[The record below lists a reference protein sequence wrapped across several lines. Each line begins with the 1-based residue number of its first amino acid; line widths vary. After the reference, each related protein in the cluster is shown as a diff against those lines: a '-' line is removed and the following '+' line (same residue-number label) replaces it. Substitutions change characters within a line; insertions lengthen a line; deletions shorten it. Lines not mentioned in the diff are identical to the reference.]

1 MQRRSESRWKLLH
14 ISYFTGNRQ
23 LVKVKDLWRVKFV
36 SLDNFKS
43 LEAADQVI
51 VLTAGS
57 RASYIWVN
65 IDTKLWLYVWRLY
78 LLAPWCPHYFSLSVN
93 VPRNFMGRLRSPMK
107 NEPIQNVV
115 CGYLR
120 DSSMVVLIDLQV
132 IALHNF
138 VDFFSMTV

>member
-1 MQRRSESRWKLLH
+1 
-14 ISYFTGNRQ
+14 
-23 LVKVKDLWRVKFV
+23 
-36 SLDNFKS
+36 
-43 LEAADQVI
+43 
-51 VLTAGS
+51 
-57 RASYIWVN
+57 
-65 IDTKLWLYVWRLY
+65 
-78 LLAPWCPHYFSLSVN
+78 
-93 VPRNFMGRLRSPMK
+93 MK